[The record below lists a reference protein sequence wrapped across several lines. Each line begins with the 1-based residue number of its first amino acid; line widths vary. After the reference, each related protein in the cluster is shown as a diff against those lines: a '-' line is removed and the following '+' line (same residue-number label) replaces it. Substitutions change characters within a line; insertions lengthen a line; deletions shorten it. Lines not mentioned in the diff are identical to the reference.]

1 MANQNRKRAEAAATR
16 RRQAAKAAADR
27 AATVSKKALKKLNA
41 AAKVPLPAPTHEEDR
56 YFGIGRP
63 AAIVTTAS
71 LINKSAVQGS
81 IATGSSN
88 NTLLTPP
95 KSTPPSPTKVA
106 VPTSPTK
113 LVIKTLSFASVI
125 KGASVPTIEPGQHIA
140 DEDEA
145 TATVGPPPAVSED
158 EFPSLSPTKR
168 TKAPEWPI
176 KTAASSSW
184 EPSHAPST
192 TVKIAEAVAP
202 VERKPEA
209 PVTNAVSAPA
219 IRRPRFVTSLKEA
232 GPLSLDDIQ
241 RASVPRELN
250 GAKASSTAA
259 PTSQK
264 NEDASSFEAT
274 KARPSAAERAE
285 SPAFADDHHNER
297 NKPIESNITG
307 SSVSPSSCKDA
318 SVAKP
323 DSTIAK
329 ETSTTQ
335 AVLSDDQP
343 AVSALKEETSVLPAV
358 SFAAAVKNEIASEEP
373 SNVLTTPDATAST
386 SQASQDRAVS
396 PHGIEKSNDLA
407 PSTLEGEASV
417 LPAVSFAAVVKNEI
431 ASEERSNVLTTMD
444 ATASTSQASQ
454 DRAVLPHG
462 IEKSNDLA
470 PSTLEGEASVL
481 PEVSFAAVVKNEIA
495 SEQPTS
501 VRTAPDAAASAS
513 QASQDRA
520 VSSHDI
526 EQSNED
532 TMKPSV
538 AVSEL
543 ASASTEPKNA
553 TVEAAHSH
561 VVVPELSF
569 AAAVNN
575 GQDVDP
581 AASVKD
587 ADEFNIESVIVA
599 ESDTAGTSTD
609 ISEPVSPSRRVK
621 PTVSF
626 ADVAK
631 GDIPEISH
639 ESDSANTK
647 TVGTRTDSGTCVDDV
662 QKEPTADNSTDA
674 TTIAA
679 TVLEQHDTTEAAT
692 ASPAAEQ
699 PNKLLKTIYSTA
711 KAHPV
716 LSYGAGACVAA
727 TWLPVVLITSPITV
741 PCAISSAFTY
751 KYLLPDR
758 LKRPVRA
765 VASAVRRQHDLCAA
779 AL

>member
-16 RRQAAKAAADR
+16 RRQAVKAAADR
-27 AATVSKKALKKLNA
+27 AATISKKALKKLNA
-41 AAKVPLPAPTHEEDR
+41 AAKVPLPAPTQEEDR

-63 AAIVTTAS
+63 AAIVTTTS
-71 LINKSAVQGS
+71 LINKSAIQGS
-81 IATGSSN
+81 IATGSS

-106 VPTSPTK
+106 AVPTSPTK
-113 LVIKTLSFASVI
+113 LVMKTLSFASVI
-125 KGASVPTIEPGQHIA
+125 KGASVPTIEPVQHIA
-140 DEDEA
+140 DENEA
-145 TATVGPPPAVSED
+145 TATVGPPLAVSED

-184 EPSHAPST
+184 ETSHATST
-192 TVKIAEAVAP
+192 TVKYAEVVAEP
-202 VERKPEA
+202 VETKTEA
-209 PVTNAVSAPA
+209 PVTNAMGAPA
-219 IRRPRFVTSLKEA
+219 IRRPRFVTSLKDA

-241 RASVPRELN
+241 RASVPCEQN
-250 GAKASSTAA
+250 GAKAASTAA
-259 PTSQK
+259 PTSQE
-264 NEDASSFEAT
+264 NESASSFMAT
-274 KARPSAAERAE
+274 TARPSAAERAK
-285 SPAFADDHHNER
+285 SPAFADVLRNER
-297 NKPIESNITG
+297 NKPIESSITA
-307 SSVSPSSCKDA
+307 SSISPSSCKDA

-329 ETSTTQ
+329 GTSTTQ

-343 AVSALKEETSVLPAV
+343 AMAPLKEETSVLPAV
-358 SFAAAVKNEIASEEP
+358 SFAAVVKNEIATEEP
-373 SNVLTTPDATAST
+373 TNVLTTPDATAST
-386 SQASQDRAVS
+386 SNASQNRAVS

-407 PSTLEGEASV
+407 PSMVKGEASV

-431 ASEERSNVLTTMD
+431 ASE
-444 ATASTSQASQ
+444 
-454 DRAVLPHG
+454 
-462 IEKSNDLA
+462 
-470 PSTLEGEASVL
+470 
-481 PEVSFAAVVKNEIA
+481 
-495 SEQPTS
+495 QPTS
-501 VRTAPDAAASAS
+501 VRSAPDAAASAS

-520 VSSHDI
+520 VSPHDI
-526 EQSNED
+526 EKSNEE
-532 TMKPSV
+532 TMKPSI
-538 AVSEL
+538 AVSES

-553 TVEAAHSH
+553 TVEAAYSH

-569 AAAVNN
+569 AAAVSN
-575 GQDVDP
+575 GQDVDT
-581 AASVKD
+581 AASVKG

-599 ESDTAGTSTD
+599 ESHIAGTSTN
-609 ISEPVSPSRRVK
+609 ISEPDSPSRRVK
-621 PTVSF
+621 PAVSF
-626 ADVAK
+626 ADVAR
-631 GDIPEISH
+631 GNIPDISN

-662 QKEPTADNSTDA
+662 PEESTADDSTDA

-711 KAHPV
+711 KAYPV

-727 TWLPVVLITSPITV
+727 SWLPVVLITSPITV

>member
-27 AATVSKKALKKLNA
+27 AATISKKALKKLNA
-41 AAKVPLPAPTHEEDR
+41 VAKVPLPAPTPEEDR

-71 LINKSAVQGS
+71 LINKSAVQGN
-81 IATGSSN
+81 IATGSS

-95 KSTPPSPTKVA
+95 KSTPPSPTKVAA

-145 TATVGPPPAVSED
+145 TATVGPPLAVSED

-184 EPSHAPST
+184 EPSHATSAT
-192 TVKIAEAVAP
+192 GKIAEIVAP
-202 VERKPEA
+202 VETKPEA
-209 PVTNAVSAPA
+209 SVTNAVSAPA

-241 RASVPRELN
+241 RASVPREQN
-250 GAKASSTAA
+250 GVTAASTAA

-264 NEDASSFEAT
+264 NASATSFEASEV
-274 KARPSAAERAE
+274 RPSAAERAK
-285 SPAFADDHHNER
+285 SPAFADVLHNER
-297 NKPIESNITG
+297 NKPIESSITG

-318 SVAKP
+318 SIAKP

-343 AVSALKEETSVLPAV
+343 AVSPLKEETSVLPAV
-358 SFAAAVKNEIASEEP
+358 SFAAVVKNEVASEEP
-373 SNVLTTPDATAST
+373 TNVLNTPDATAST

-396 PHGIEKSNDLA
+396 PHGIEKSNDLTPA
-407 PSTLEGEASV
+407 TLKGEASV
-417 LPAVSFAAVVKNEI
+417 LPAVSVAAVVKNDI
-431 ASEERSNVLTTMD
+431 ASEEATNVLTTLD
-444 ATASTSQASQ
+444 ATASTSHASQ
-454 DRAVLPHG
+454 DRAVSPHG

-470 PSTLEGEASVL
+470 PATLKGEASVL
-481 PEVSFAAVVKNEIA
+481 PAFSFAAVVKNETA

-501 VRTAPDAAASAS
+501 ADAAASAS

-520 VSSHDI
+520 VSPHDI
-526 EQSNED
+526 EKSNEE
-532 TMKPSV
+532 TVKSSV

-553 TVEAAHSH
+553 TVEAALSH

-569 AAAVNN
+569 AAAVSS
-575 GQDVDP
+575 GQDVDT
-581 AASVKD
+581 AALIKD

-599 ESDTAGTSTD
+599 ESDPAGTSSD
-609 ISEPVSPSRRVK
+609 ISEPVSPSRQVK

-631 GDIPEISH
+631 GDIPDISN

-662 QKEPTADNSTDA
+662 SKESTADNSTDA
-674 TTIAA
+674 RTIAA
-679 TVLEQHDTTEAAT
+679 TVLEQHDTTAAAT

-727 TWLPVVLITSPITV
+727 SWLPVVLITSPITV